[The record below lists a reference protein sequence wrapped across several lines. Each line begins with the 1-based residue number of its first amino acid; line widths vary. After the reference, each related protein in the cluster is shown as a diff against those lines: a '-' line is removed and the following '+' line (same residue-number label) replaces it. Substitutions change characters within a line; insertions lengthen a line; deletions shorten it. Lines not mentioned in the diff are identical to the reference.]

1 MKYVTTL
8 ALLSLILCFDTVVSQ
23 AQITIKR
30 SDYEA
35 SKGKRY
41 NYSSYELDL
50 LGPGKSQVA
59 AINTIIAQKGENK
72 QFDFRNITF
81 PTQPSYTG
89 TIRYLNTGDAHPF
102 SNENL
107 AKPAN
112 YIGVSTSTLF
122 PDTTVWSYMLL
133 EDTSLKVLAAGFT
146 TGNNQSILFGPL
158 SPVAPPTEPLPVKY
172 GNEWEA
178 ILNEVDAPPT
188 KLTSKAYYTVDAWGT
203 LLLPGG
209 RSAPA
214 LREKT
219 DIEVIISVNG
229 QVIPNLGT
237 PRSTVGY
244 TFTTLSNMTADIEL
258 ELSESDGKYAPS
270 LVSYMVQTQQT
281 NTALNPE
288 PKQIPEGFT
297 LAQNFPNPFNPST
310 TISYNIPFN
319 TDVTF
324 RVSELNGRTVSRV
337 TFPQMKAGNH
347 QFTFSAV
354 EMSSGIYIYT
364 IEAGGY
370 SISKKFTLIK

>member
-1 MKYVTTL
+1 MKTYSIPAFL
-8 ALLSLILCFDTVVSQ
+8 ILLFFLLSSLAQ

-41 NYSSYELDL
+41 TYASYELDL
-50 LGPGKSQVA
+50 LGPGKSQVGA
-59 AINTIIAQKGENK
+59 VNTIISQKGENK

-89 TIRYLNTGDAHPF
+89 TIRYLKSGDPHPF
-102 SNENL
+102 SNEDL
-107 AKPAN
+107 AKQAN
-112 YIGVSTSTLF
+112 YIGVSTSTIL

-237 PRSTVGY
+237 PRTTVGY
-244 TFTTLSNMTADIEL
+244 TFTTLSNMSADIEL
-258 ELSESDGKYAPS
+258 DLDESDGKYAPS

-288 PKQIPEGFT
+288 PKQVPEGFT
-297 LAQNFPNPFNPST
+297 LAQNYPNPFNPST
-310 TISYNIPFN
+310 TISYSIPFN
-319 TDVTF
+319 SDVTF
-324 RVSELNGRTVSRV
+324 KVSELNGRTVSRV
-337 TFPQMKAGNH
+337 TFPQVKAGDHSFN
-347 QFTFSAV
+347 FNAV
-354 EMSSGIYIYT
+354 SMSSGIYVYT

-370 SISKKFTLIK
+370 SISKKFTLVK